1 MNLKKCLADSITFK
15 LENVDFENLIVESIS
30 PDKGDY
36 CLPCF
41 SLAKLM
47 KKSPVEIAN
56 IISASIEKTDLIER
70 VEILNGYINFFLN
83 KTYVSKMILEN
94 FNLADLKLNDG
105 KNEIV
110 LIDYGSPN
118 LAKFLHIGHLK
129 SSIIGESLARLF
141 EE

>member
-56 IISASIEKTDLIER
+56 IISASIKKTDLIER

-83 KTYVSKMILEN
+83 
-94 FNLADLKLNDG
+94 
-105 KNEIV
+105 
-110 LIDYGSPN
+110 
-118 LAKFLHIGHLK
+118 
-129 SSIIGESLARLF
+129 
-141 EE
+141 